1 MTESGVPAVQ
11 PETTMARATGA
22 VAAGERRAPPE
33 DRTDAEAG
41 ALGPLRF
48 FACIGV
54 LSFATMTA
62 DLSVAAGVAG
72 GVVHLAV
79 VLLGWW
85 ARKPAQVVALAAFAS
100 LLVLAGFALR
110 FEEVVVQVA
119 VVDRVIAL
127 LAIWGAAT
135 LLVAAKRREIV
146 QGRSRRALAAR
157 VRDQAAALATTQ
169 THAELTQRSRS
180 EFFAQMGHE
189 LRTPLNAIIGFS
201 EIIKDEI
208 FGPVGSAR
216 YREYLHDINE
226 SGHHLLGLV
235 NDLMDIA
242 KLELGKIALEE
253 APVALSELIRA
264 CVAEVAGAA
273 QAGGVALETG
283 IPDDLAQLRAD
294 GRKLRQILDNLLS
307 NAVKFTAPG
316 GTVKVSAWS
325 SAEAG
330 FVLQVADDGIGM
342 ALKDIPVAL
351 APFGQIENPLRQRHE
366 GSGLGL
372 PLTKALVELHAGSFD
387 LQSEPGAGTKV
398 TLRFPPERV
407 IAVSKVA

>member
-1 MTESGVPAVQ
+1 
-11 PETTMARATGA
+11 MAQVIGATGATGA
-22 VAAGERRAPPE
+22 VGAGERRAPPE
-33 DRTDAEAG
+33 TRTDAEAG

-48 FACIGV
+48 FTCVGV

-110 FEEVVVQVA
+110 IDEAPFEVVAVQVS

-127 LAIWGAAT
+127 LAIWGVAA
-135 LLVAAKRREIV
+135 LLAAAKRREIA
-146 QGRSRRALAAR
+146 QGRSRRTLAAR
-157 VRDQAAALATTQ
+157 VRDQTAALAATQ
-169 THAELTQRSRS
+169 THAELAQRSRS

-226 SGHHLLGLV
+226 SGHHLLDLV

-242 KLELGKIALEE
+242 KLELGKIALDE

-264 CVAEVAGAA
+264 CVAEAAEAA

-325 SAEAG
+325 SADAG
-330 FVLQVADDGIGM
+330 LVLQVADSGIGM
-342 ALKDIPVAL
+342 MLKDIPVAL

-387 LQSEPGAGTKV
+387 LQSEPGVGTKV